1 MASEQRSADD
11 LRIHT
16 ATRRLVIGS
25 LAATV
30 AFGGLA
36 ATATH
41 HTSASTPAQ
50 AQTQVQVQQSFSP
63 PVAQS
68 GGS

>member
-1 MASEQRSADD
+1 MASEQRTADD
-11 LRIHT
+11 LRIRT

-36 ATATH
+36 AAATH
-41 HTSASTPAQ
+41 RTSASTPAQ
-50 AQTQVQVQQSFSP
+50 TQTPVQVQQSFDP